1 MLPSRGGSLAP
12 GSPTTPPPLTGWRV
26 LVPRGG
32 DWGERVVDLL
42 AAQGADA
49 VVVPLIEFAPPL
61 ELTTL
66 DSALTGLALGI
77 YDWVTITSGTTVP
90 YLAAR
95 APLHVAAASGES
107 PDPAVALAALLGN
120 VQVAAVGP
128 GTAAA
133 LERIGVVADLV
144 PTGERSAR
152 GLLAE
157 FPPPPMGHG
166 PGLTA
171 RVLVPHSDLAEPTLA
186 HGLRAA
192 GWQVDDVVAYR
203 TLSGTSAGNELR
215 DAVRSGAFHAVLL
228 SSAST
233 VMNLVELVGTPPEGT
248 VVCCIG
254 PRTERAALELGL
266 PVHVIPESASAEGL
280 VDALARYAQ
289 EVPRP

>member
-1 MLPSRGGSLAP
+1 M
-12 GSPTTPPPLTGWRV
+12 T
-26 LVPRGG
+26 
-32 DWGERVVDLL
+32 LL

-49 VVVPLIEFAPPL
+49 EVVPLIEFAPPL
-61 ELTTL
+61 ELTML

-95 APLHVAAASGES
+95 APLHVGAASGET

-144 PTGERSAR
+144 PAGERSAR

-157 FPPPPMGHG
+157 FPPPPPDGG
-166 PGLTA
+166 GQGLTA

-186 HGLRAA
+186 HGLREA

-203 TLSGTSAGNELR
+203 TLSGASAGNELR
-215 DAVRSGAFHAVLL
+215 EAVRSGAFDAVLL

-233 VMNLVELVGTPPEGT
+233 VTNLVELVGTPPEGM

-254 PRTERAALELGL
+254 PRTELAALELGL

-280 VDALARYAQ
+280 VEALARYAQ